1 MKKTKNQ
8 TFPANEF
15 YPRTT
20 LSGAELG
27 LIDDII
33 NAAGSIASLLINV
46 LHKPPADSW
55 SIWSGAEKKKY
66 VTESL
71 QVATTSVITG
81 RTISVLNTFRELIA
95 KVELNDDWEKWEKH
109 NSSFVVA
116 AFQAENEVKQYSRS
130 GYNSHMQ
137 YINPQMINRV
147 LHPVAAPSTTTA
159 TASIIGNKSIVL
171 VLAIG
176 VAVLIIKQLT
186 EK

>member
-1 MKKTKNQ
+1 MEKSKNQ
-8 TFPANEF
+8 KSPEEN
-15 YPRTT
+15 

-27 LIDDII
+27 IIDDII

-46 LHKPPADSW
+46 LKKPPADSW
-55 SIWSGAEKKKY
+55 SIWSGAEKTKY

-116 AFQAENEVKQYSRS
+116 AFQAEDEIKQYRRS

-147 LHPVAAPSTTTA
+147 LHPVAAPTTTTA
-159 TASIIGNKSIVL
+159 TASIMGNKSVVL
-171 VLAIG
+171 VLALG
-176 VAVLIIKQLT
+176 VAALIIKDLT